1 APPSTS
7 TSTGRASHKFEMNI
21 EDTRITLV
29 GNQTFHTFAFAG
41 QVPAPLFHVG
51 EGDLVEVTVN
61 NLTTLPHSIHWH
73 GILQRGTWQMDGVP
87 DMTQLGIQPG
97 DSFTYKF
104 VAEPAGTMWYH
115 CHVNVNEYVATRGMW
130 GPYHAGEPGS
140 EGKVIAAIEP
150 IERLYPE
157 HIWKEDQ
164 MVFPMVERLVPAEA
178 RRQIFAEFEEVEA
191 RNAPGTHERFH
202 HFAARLSAAAG
213 Q

>member
-1 APPSTS
+1 MTDNAAIEMLGREHEIILRVVLGLHGVARHLREGRSTDADLLLEAVIFMREFADKCHHAKEEEILFPAMVAH
-7 TSTGRASHKFEMNI
+7 GVPLHGCPLDALLHEHKEA
-21 EDTRITLV
+21 RHLV
-29 GNQTFHTFAFAG
+29 G
-41 QVPAPLFHVG
+41 
-51 EGDLVEVTVN
+51 
-61 NLTTLPHSIHWH
+61 
-73 GILQRGTWQMDGVP
+73 
-87 DMTQLGIQPG
+87 QLEEAA
-97 DSFTYKF
+97 K
-104 VAEPAGTMWYH
+104 A
-115 CHVNVNEYVATRGMW
+115 
-130 GPYHAGEPGS
+130 YHAGEPGS

-164 MVFPMVERLVPAEA
+164 MVFPMVERLVPAGA